1 MTVRGLATGKRRGQP
16 QATAA
21 HEGGTLRCA
30 VAPWDTSRYLSLF
43 VGEATEHL
51 DALSRGLVQLE
62 QSGPTGELVD
72 ALFRHAHSMKG
83 MAASMGFEA
92 AATLAHRLEDLLDA
106 VRLAPARLDKDVID
120 LVLQA
125 VDALQAQVKA
135 AATGAPPPD
144 AQPLV
149 LALAAMLA
157 KMGEPK
163 LPTPPP
169 LPSAPPPRA
178 SGPTSPLADVSL
190 PPRFALTLR
199 VSPASNQPGVRGFL
213 ATKRL
218 GTLGNLFNL
227 TPPLEDIKAGR
238 MPQGLITVELE
249 TDESEETVRK
259 TVAAVADVELE
270 SLRAVVARAGPPEPR
285 PVEPEGPRVIG
296 QEPTRTVRV
305 RTELLDDFLD
315 AAGELLLATARVREV
330 GRQVPDALRPPLEEA
345 VDRLH
350 GLVRALHD
358 KVMEAR
364 MTPVAVITDRLPRAA
379 RDIARRRG
387 RDVEVTVTG
396 GDIEL
401 DRAIVDELNDA
412 VLHLLRNA
420 IDHGIEPPEER
431 RMRGKPARGTVK
443 VEVRR
448 LRDRVVLEF
457 KDDGRG
463 LDTERLEA
471 LAVERGLL
479 TPDQARA
486 LSEREA
492 LHLCTLPG
500 LSTAATVTDISGR
513 GVGLDAVK
521 RAVEAV
527 GGALDI
533 ESTRGQGATFRLS
546 LPLTVAMV
554 NLLLVGVGEDVYGLP
569 ITKVS
574 GVVNAPKEKLTSSQN
589 VPVLHFGQA
598 VVPVYELSEVLEVPR
613 ASVEATTTPLVVVE
627 ADDGPVALGVDRLW
641 GQEEV
646 VLKGL
651 SRPLDLV
658 PGLAGVTILGNGR
671 PVFILDVARL
681 ELPAVR
687 ARGAP

>member
-1 MTVRGLATGKRRGQP
+1 M
-16 QATAA
+16 A
-21 HEGGTLRCA
+21 H
-30 VAPWDTSRYLSLF
+30 WDTSRYLTLF

-51 DALSRGLVQLE
+51 DALGKDLVRLE
-62 QSGPTGELVD
+62 QQGPTVELVD
-72 ALFRHAHSMKG
+72 SLFRHAHSVKG
-83 MAASMGFEA
+83 MAGSMGYEGT
-92 AATLAHRLEDLLDA
+92 ATLAHRLEDLLDA
-106 VRLAPARLDKDVID
+106 VRLSPGRVDKELTD
-120 LVLQA
+120 LMLQA
-125 VDALQAQVKA
+125 VDALAAQVKA
-135 AATGAPPPD
+135 ASEGAALPD
-144 AQPLV
+144 AHPLV
-149 LALAAMLA
+149 LALAQATA
-157 KMGEPK
+157 K
-163 LPTPPP
+163 LPASRPPTPIPSPAPQPAPSAPLPP
-169 LPSAPPPRA
+169 TPSAPPPPMA
-178 SGPTSPLADVSL
+178 SSPTPPAVDLSL
-190 PPRFALTLR
+190 PPRFAVTLR

-218 GTLGNLFNL
+218 GTLGNVFNL
-227 TPPLEDIKAGR
+227 TPPLEDIKGGR
-238 MPQGLITVELE
+238 IPQGLITLELE
-249 TDESEETVRK
+249 TDESEDAVKK

-270 SLRAVVARAGPPEPR
+270 ALRAVVPQAAPPPEPK
-285 PVEPEGPRVIG
+285 PEPEGPRVVG
-296 QEPTRTVRV
+296 QEPARTVRV
-305 RTELLDDFLD
+305 RTELLDEFLD

-330 GRQVPDALRPPLEEA
+330 GRQLPDPLRPPLDEA

-358 KVMEAR
+358 KVMQAR
-364 MTPVAVITDRLPRAA
+364 MTPIAVITDRLPRAA

-401 DRAIVDELNDA
+401 DRALVDELNDA

-420 IDHGIEPPEER
+420 IDHGVEPPEER
-431 RMRGKPARGTVK
+431 RMRGKPARGVVR

-448 LRDRVVLEF
+448 LRDRVVLEIS
-457 KDDGRG
+457 DDGRG
-463 LDTERLEA
+463 LDTERLRA

-479 TPDQARA
+479 TPEQARA
-486 LSEREA
+486 LTEREA
-492 LHLCTLPG
+492 LMLCTLPG

-513 GVGLDAVK
+513 GVGMDAV
-521 RAVEAV
+521 RRVVEGV
-527 GGALDI
+527 GGTLEI

-554 NLLLVGVGEDVYGLP
+554 NLLLVGVGDDVYGLP

-574 GVVNAPKEKLTSSQN
+574 GVVDTPRDRLASSQN

-598 VVPVYELSEVLEVPR
+598 VVPVHDLSALLEVPR
-613 ASVEATTTPLVVVE
+613 AAGAQPHTSPLVVVE
-627 ADDGPVALGVDRLW
+627 ADDGPVALGVDRLV

-651 SRPLDLV
+651 GRPLDLV

-681 ELPAVR
+681 ELPVVR
-687 ARGAP
+687 A